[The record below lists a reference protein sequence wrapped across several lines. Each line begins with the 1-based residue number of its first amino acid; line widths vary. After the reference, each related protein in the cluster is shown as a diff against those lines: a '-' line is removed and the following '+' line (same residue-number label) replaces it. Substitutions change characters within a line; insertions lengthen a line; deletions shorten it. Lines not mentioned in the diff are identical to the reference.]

1 MNCEKRSA
9 IVTGA
14 AGKGIGRS
22 IALTLAREGAKVI
35 VNYRSNE
42 EKAKLIADYIKSQGG
57 NAFPV
62 KADIFTLNGCKSL
75 VDKTLE
81 VFGQI
86 DICIIGPGAGW
97 HPESVEKLDPT
108 HGMEDLA
115 QEVNPLF
122 YLMPLVL
129 PHMFKNQW
137 GRVIAISSNPDKPSP
152 AYSYN
157 LGKSARTQA
166 ILLSSDQVWSKG
178 VTVNVIAPGPVSEI
192 ETLENAIS
200 QCPHSKEWK
209 NRKNISPQ
217 DIAEGVGFL
226 CSEAGQYINGCVI
239 SYSFR

>member
-1 MNCEKRSA
+1 M
-9 IVTGA
+9 
-14 AGKGIGRS
+14 GRS

-42 EKAKLIADYIKSQGG
+42 ENAKLIADYIKSQGG

-62 KADIFTLNGCKSL
+62 KADIFTKNGFKNL

-86 DICIIGPGAGW
+86 DICIIGPGGGW

-108 HGMEDLA
+108 HGMEDL
-115 QEVNPLF
+115 QEEVNPLF

-129 PHMFKNQW
+129 PQMFKNQW
-137 GRVIAISSNPDKPSP
+137 GRVIAISSNLDKPSP

-157 LGKSARTQA
+157 LGKAARTQA
-166 ILLSSDQVWSKG
+166 ILLSSDQIWRKG
-178 VTVNVIAPGPVSEI
+178 VTVNVIAPGPISEI
-192 ETLENAIS
+192 ETLDKAIS
-200 QCPHSKEWK
+200 QCSHTEEWK
-209 NRKNISPQ
+209 NRNNLSPQ

-226 CSEAGQYINGCVI
+226 CSEAGQYINGSVFT
-239 SYSFR
+239 YSFR